1 MSKYL
6 GCKSTWGCWAS
17 RQIRVFSRCDGTR
30 ILLDYG
36 VLFGRRG
43 KNPTPPQYPDHVR
56 PKDVDSIVLTHA
68 HLDHSGYIPSMYVS
82 GGPPLYA
89 TAPTMELS
97 QILVEDMIKIDKN
110 AHPFG
115 QPEVDSMMNHSK
127 YINYKEKIK
136 RGDAIIELRESG
148 HVIGGSTVLIESKG
162 KRYFLVITS
171 LVDPVCCVKQFGH
184 W

>member
-1 MSKYL
+1 MDVKVL
-6 GCKSTWGCWAS
+6 GAAGQVGRSGFLAD
-17 RQIRVFSRCDGTR
+17 CDGTR

-36 VLFGRRG
+36 VLFGRG

-97 QILVEDMIKIDKN
+97 QILVEDMIKIDKKHTRFTWFHHN
-110 AHPFG
+110 LLKTLICLLAQQPQVLLHP
-115 QPEVDSMMNHSK
+115 
-127 YINYKEKIK
+127 
-136 RGDAIIELRESG
+136 
-148 HVIGGSTVLIESKG
+148 
-162 KRYFLVITS
+162 RYFDT
-171 LVDPVCCVKQFGH
+171 F
-184 W
+184 

>member
-1 MSKYL
+1 MDVKVL
-6 GCKSTWGCWAS
+6 GAAGQVGRSGFLAD
-17 RQIRVFSRCDGTR
+17 CDGTR

-136 RGDAIIELRESG
+136 RGDATIELRESG
-148 HVIGGSTVLIESKG
+148 HYRWQYSQKENVSFILVIHVGGSRMLRENLTLG
-162 KRYFLVITS
+162 N
-171 LVDPVCCVKQFGH
+171 
-184 W
+184 